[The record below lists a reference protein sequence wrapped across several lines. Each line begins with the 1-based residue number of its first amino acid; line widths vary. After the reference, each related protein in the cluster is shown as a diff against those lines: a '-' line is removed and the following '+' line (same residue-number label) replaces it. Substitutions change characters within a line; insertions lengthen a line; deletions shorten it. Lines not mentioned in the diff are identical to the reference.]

1 VGPRRSNRNKV
12 IQAKYK
18 LIIKTYRPF
27 WRCYYPNTNA
37 LVFVI
42 DSSDKD
48 RIDIAKEELF
58 LVLQVMIQ
66 LSILLGR
73 RFEKCSSVNSS
84 K

>member
-1 VGPRRSNRNKV
+1 MGFGRPNRNKV
-12 IQAKYK
+12 KF
-18 LIIKTYRPF
+18 LTYNFDRPF

-58 LVLQVMIQ
+58 LVLQVKIKF
-66 LSILLGR
+66 SIAL
-73 RFEKCSSVNSS
+73 
-84 K
+84 